1 MQPGLSIRSTRKA
14 LVIGGTGTVG
24 SAVLRELAARGVT
37 AAFTF
42 HRNEAHART
51 LASELGQTAFAID
64 LADPIALRGVLDAR
78 AVPDGPDVPDVVIC
92 CAGVTASPPLVELD
106 PAAWQRAVAINVG
119 GPLEV
124 CRWVAQRASKA
135 RPIDV
140 VIVGGLDRTQSLPLP
155 VGYAATQGALS
166 AMVMALG
173 HELGPAGIRINMVS
187 LGVLEG
193 GTSRDLQAQR
203 LRDYEKFSALRR
215 VGTAVEAAKAIAWL
229 ALENTYIQ
237 GKVVPVNGGI

>member
-1 MQPGLSIRSTRKA
+1 MTRKA
-14 LVIGGTGTVG
+14 LVVGGTGTVG
-24 SAVLRELAARGVT
+24 AAVLRELAGRGVA

-42 HRNEAHART
+42 HRNEARARA
-51 LASELGQTAFAID
+51 LASELGHTAFAID
-64 LADPIALRGVLDAR
+64 LADPVALRPILDAQP
-78 AVPDGPDVPDVVIC
+78 APDVVIC
-92 CAGVTASPPLVELD
+92 CAGITASPPLVELD
-106 PAAWQRAVAINVG
+106 PAAWQRAVAVNVG

-124 CRWVAQRASKA
+124 CRWVASGRT
-135 RPIDV
+135 RPTDV

-203 LRDYEKFSALRR
+203 LRDYEKFSSLRR
-215 VGTAVEAAKAIAWL
+215 VGTAAEAAKVIAWL

>member
-1 MQPGLSIRSTRKA
+1 MTRKA

-24 SAVLRELAARGVT
+24 SAVLRELANRGV
-37 AAFTF
+37 ASAFTF
-42 HRNEAHART
+42 HRNEARARA
-51 LASELGQTAFAID
+51 LAGELGHTAFAID
-64 LADPIALRGVLDAR
+64 LADPVALRGALDAQP
-78 AVPDGPDVPDVVIC
+78 APDVVIC
-92 CAGVTASPPLVELD
+92 CAGITASPPLVELD
-106 PAAWQRAVAINVG
+106 PAAWQRAVAVNVG

-124 CRWVAQRASKA
+124 CRWVASSRT
-135 RPIDV
+135 RPTDV

-203 LRDYEKFSALRR
+203 LRDYEKFSSLRR
-215 VGTAVEAAKAIAWL
+215 VGTAAEAAKVITWL

>member
-1 MQPGLSIRSTRKA
+1 MQPGLIRSTRKA

-24 SAVLRELAARGVT
+24 SAVLRELAGRGVP

-42 HRNEAHART
+42 HSHEDRARV
-51 LASELGQTAFAID
+51 LASELGLTAFAVD
-64 LADPIALRGVLDAR
+64 LADPVALRQALDAR
-78 AVPDGPDVPDVVIC
+78 DVPDVVIC
-92 CAGVTASPPLVELD
+92 CAGITASPPLVELD
-106 PAAWQRAVAINVG
+106 PAAWQRAMAVNVG

-124 CRWVAQRASKA
+124 CRWIAQHASKT
-135 RPIDV
+135 RVVDV
-140 VIVGGLDRTQSLPLP
+140 VIVGGLDRTQSLALP

-173 HELGPAGIRINMVS
+173 HELGPVGVRINMVS

-193 GTSRDLQAQR
+193 GTSRDLQPQR
-203 LRDYEKFSALRR
+203 LRDYEKYSSLRR
-215 VGTAVEAAKAIAWL
+215 VGTAAEAAKAIAWL